1 MSYSCSTTHCTNKS
15 FPTGT
20 ACTHANFIKWHKC
33 VFVCR
38 GVFVVRQNRW
48 ADVAAVVITLG
59 HTRSQVKFSQAA
71 SESWGK
77 TQASEQQGAVAPQ
90 RCHTERLQDTA
101 RMCWGKSRSSQSK
114 VIKPNHK
121 ERQRECKWRLQRRE
135 TKRRRIIVRGI
146 TDNTC
151 CFYAVSQPFEGV
163 SAGTNFAR
171 QMFLLLLIQADLKR
185 GRCKIRGGLQ
195 MVTLRTPNLSHLKFG
210 RVFFFFGLVYFCFC
224 GQHDFPAG
232 LCFIRILSDF
242 QRRRTCCAV
251 QHCRDWIQHPHGAS
265 VLPAHTHA

>member
-1 MSYSCSTTHCTNKS
+1 MPCHTLAWQHTAQTNVS
-15 FPTGT
+15 LQ
-20 ACTHANFIKWHKC
+20 ALHANFIKWHKC

-38 GVFVVRQNRW
+38 AVFVVRQNRW

-59 HTRSQVKFSQAA
+59 HTRSQVKLSQGA

-77 TQASEQQGAVAPQ
+77 TQASEQQGAVALQ
-90 RCHTERLQDTA
+90 RCHTEKQQDTA

-151 CFYAVSQPFEGV
+151 CLYAVSQPFEGV
-163 SAGTNFAR
+163 FAGTIFAR

-185 GRCKIRGGLQ
+185 GRCNIRGGLQ

-210 RVFFFFGLVYFCFC
+210 WFFFSLV
-224 GQHDFPAG
+224 
-232 LCFIRILSDF
+232 
-242 QRRRTCCAV
+242 
-251 QHCRDWIQHPHGAS
+251 
-265 VLPAHTHA
+265 